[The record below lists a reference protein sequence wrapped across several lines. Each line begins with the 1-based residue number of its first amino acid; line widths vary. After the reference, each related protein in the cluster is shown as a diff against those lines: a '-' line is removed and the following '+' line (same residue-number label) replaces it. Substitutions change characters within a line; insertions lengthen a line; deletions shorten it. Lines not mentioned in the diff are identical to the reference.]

1 MHFNLNKPGI
11 TCWLITAAVLS
22 SSALSQTI
30 ATSTGDRQC
39 DIKLVV
45 GTPGINHPPVPPA
58 GRIRVMPTR
67 YDDLEKTLI
76 GYEKTHLPL
85 DGGVFGPSGAADDV
99 ESFYFIPQ
107 IAVRLGS
114 PFRDGRAAV
123 LALFGVS
130 PLYRQPLP

>member
-1 MHFNLNKPGI
+1 
-11 TCWLITAAVLS
+11 
-22 SSALSQTI
+22 
-30 ATSTGDRQC
+30 
-39 DIKLVV
+39 
-45 GTPGINHPPVPPA
+45 
-58 GRIRVMPTR
+58 MPTR
-67 YDDLEKTLI
+67 YGDLEKTLI

-85 DGGVFGPSGAADDV
+85 VKYDGGVFGPSGAADDV